1 MLGAFVNA
9 MSGGPNEDDS
19 TSSQSR
25 AGSGASRRLSAGM
38 AESLYAAEAFSTEG
52 RAELIEIILNRKV
65 RGTMRESRALA
76 ARCLHAR
83 GPNWLSCC
91 GNWSPVRW
99 MKSLKETS
107 HEEV

>member
-1 MLGAFVNA
+1 
-9 MSGGPNEDDS
+9 
-19 TSSQSR
+19 
-25 AGSGASRRLSAGM
+25 
-38 AESLYAAEAFSTEG
+38 
-52 RAELIEIILNRKV
+52 LNRKV